1 MKEIEESLIE
11 IGLSPIEASSYI
23 AILTNGPISAGKVA
37 RLNHQFRAN
46 VYQAIE
52 RLKAKGFVS
61 ESQGKKSKLYESLSP
76 EHLLEDLSK
85 KKRELEKTLPL
96 LRKMKSTSI
105 RTTSMRI
112 IEGEQGWRNLL
123 NEFIEIG
130 EERIV
135 YGIPKEANQLEDFFK
150 EYHKKRAKKKLM
162 LRHLFNFDAR
172 ERLKVTNKLPYTE
185 SKYLPK
191 ESDQPVSTS
200 ICGSIIAITVYNKN
214 NITTLVID
222 NQDIAKAYKNYFE
235 FLWKIAKN

>member
-1 MKEIEESLIE
+1 
-11 IGLSPIEASSYI
+11 
-23 AILTNGPISAGKVA
+23 
-37 RLNHQFRAN
+37 
-46 VYQAIE
+46 
-52 RLKAKGFVS
+52 
-61 ESQGKKSKLYESLSP
+61 
-76 EHLLEDLSK
+76 
-85 KKRELEKTLPL
+85 
-96 LRKMKSTSI
+96 
-105 RTTSMRI
+105 MRI

-191 ESDQPVSTS
+191 EFDQPVSTS

-222 NQDIAKAYKNYFE
+222 NQDIAKAYKNFE